1 MGLQSY
7 LACESLPRCRS
18 RGTTVNMPTNE
29 HTSCK
34 MSKDFALVR
43 AASALLV
50 ASAAL
55 FASSEAHALVNVG
68 AEAGLVKR
76 TADSPNNLKLGVGY
90 GVHAELDLLPLLKIG
105 PYLLHYELSG
115 ADDLV
120 GSPDAA
126 FTALGL
132 RARLMLPVPGSIKPY
147 AYVGAGYT
155 WVTYTYPVIDDRAG
169 RFVEIPIGVGAAFEP
184 LPLLQISL
192 DVAYRPATSFGGVAY
207 STPSITHPGTGYSAL
222 LGVAVN
228 L

>member
-1 MGLQSY
+1 
-7 LACESLPRCRS
+7 
-18 RGTTVNMPTNE
+18 MPTNKQ
-29 HTSCK
+29 SRGK
-34 MSKDFALVR
+34 VSKDLAFVR
-43 AASALLV
+43 AASAMMV

-90 GVHAELDLLPLLKIG
+90 GVHAELDLIPLLKVG
-105 PYLLHYELSG
+105 PYLLHYELAG
-115 ADDLV
+115 ADE
-120 GSPDAA
+120 SPLSADAA

-147 AYVGAGYT
+147 AYIGAGYT
-155 WVTYTYPVIDDRAG
+155 WVNYTYPVIDDRPG
-169 RFVEIPIGVGAAFEP
+169 RFIEIPIGVGAAYEP

-192 DVAYRPATSFGGVAY
+192 DAAYRPATSFGGTAY
-207 STPSITHPGTGYSAL
+207 EPTSPITHPGTGYSVL

>member
-7 LACESLPRCRS
+7 LSRESLPRCGS
-18 RGTTVNMPTNE
+18 AGTTVTMATNE
-29 HTSCK
+29 QTSGK
-34 MSKDFALVR
+34 VSKDLVR

-50 ASAAL
+50 ACAAL

-115 ADDLV
+115 ADESAV
-120 GSPDAA
+120 AADAA

-169 RFVEIPIGVGAAFEP
+169 RFIEIPIGIGAAYEP

-192 DVAYRPATSFGGVAY
+192 DVAYRPATSFGGTAY
-207 STPSITHPGTGYSAL
+207 DSTPSITHPGTGYSAL